1 MFISYSKTD
10 IKNMAKFIKVKSNA
24 YREILVNKEHILF
37 FQPKPDGTVIKLDA
51 PFNGDTVTIYTE
63 EDYESF
69 KDRVL
74 NNNIIIRL
82 WQHLLNRLA
91 SR

>member
-1 MFISYSKTD
+1 
-10 IKNMAKFIKVKSNA
+10 MAKFIKVKSNA
-24 YREILVNKEHILF
+24 YREILLNKEHILLF
-37 FQPKPDGTVIKLDA
+37 RERQNGTVIKLNA

-69 KDRVL
+69 KERVL

-82 WQHLLNRLA
+82 WQHLLERLA

>member
-1 MFISYSKTD
+1 
-10 IKNMAKFIKVKSNA
+10 MAKFIKVKSNA
-24 YREILVNKEHILF
+24 YREILLNKEHILLF
-37 FQPKPDGTVIKLDA
+37 RESQNGTVIKLNA
-51 PFNGDTVTIYTE
+51 PFNCDTVTIYTE

-69 KDRVL
+69 KERVL

-82 WQHLLNRLA
+82 WQHLLERLA

>member
-1 MFISYSKTD
+1 
-10 IKNMAKFIKVKSNA
+10 MAKFIKVKSNA
-24 YREILVNKEHILF
+24 YREILLNKEHILLF
-37 FQPKPDGTVIKLDA
+37 RESQNGTVIKLNA
-51 PFNGDTVTIYTE
+51 SFNGDTVTIYTE

-69 KDRVL
+69 KERVL

-82 WQHLLNRLA
+82 WQHLLERLA

>member
-1 MFISYSKTD
+1 
-10 IKNMAKFIKVKSNA
+10 MAKFIKVKSNA

-37 FQPKPDGTVIKLDA
+37 FRKSQNGTVIIKLNA

-69 KDRVL
+69 KERVL

-82 WQHLLNRLA
+82 WQHLLERLA

>member
-1 MFISYSKTD
+1 
-10 IKNMAKFIKVKSNA
+10 MAKFIKVKSNA
-24 YREILVNKEHILF
+24 YREILLNKEHILAF
-37 FQPKPDGTVIKLDA
+37 SEKQNGTVIKLNA

-69 KDRVL
+69 KERVL

-82 WQHLLNRLA
+82 WQHLLERLA

>member
-1 MFISYSKTD
+1 
-10 IKNMAKFIKVKSNA
+10 MAKFIKVKSNA

-37 FQPKPDGTVIKLDA
+37 FRESQNGTIIKLNA
-51 PFNGDTVTIYTE
+51 NFNGDTVTIYTE

-69 KDRVL
+69 KERVL

-82 WQHLLNRLA
+82 WQHLLERLA

>member
-1 MFISYSKTD
+1 
-10 IKNMAKFIKVKSNA
+10 MAKFIKVKSNA
-24 YREILVNKEHILF
+24 YREILVNKEHILLF
-37 FQPKPDGTVIKLDA
+37 REIQNGTVIKLNA

-69 KDRVL
+69 KERVL

-82 WQHLLNRLA
+82 WQHLLERLA

>member
-1 MFISYSKTD
+1 
-10 IKNMAKFIKVKSNA
+10 MAKFIKVKPNA
-24 YREILVNKEHILF
+24 CREIIINKEHILLF
-37 FQPKPDGTVIKLDA
+37 KKSEGGTIIKMDA

-69 KDRVL
+69 KGRVL

-82 WQHLLNRLA
+82 WQQLTRERRRVQDA
-91 SR
+91 RRST

>member
-1 MFISYSKTD
+1 
-10 IKNMAKFIKVKSNA
+10 MAKFIKVKSNA
-24 YREILVNKEHILF
+24 YREILLNKEHILLF
-37 FQPKPDGTVIKLDA
+37 RENQNGTVIKLNA

-69 KDRVL
+69 KERVL

-82 WQHLLNRLA
+82 WQHLLERLA

>member
-1 MFISYSKTD
+1 M
-10 IKNMAKFIKVKSNA
+10 KSNA

-37 FQPKPDGTVIKLDA
+37 FRESQNGTVIKLGA

-63 EDYESF
+63 ENYESF
-69 KDRVL
+69 KERVL

-82 WQHLLNRLA
+82 WQHLLERLA

>member
-1 MFISYSKTD
+1 
-10 IKNMAKFIKVKSNA
+10 MAKFIKVKSNA

-37 FQPKPDGTVIKLDA
+37 FRKSQDGTVIKLDA

>member
-1 MFISYSKTD
+1 
-10 IKNMAKFIKVKSNA
+10 MAKFIKVKSNA
-24 YREILVNKEHILF
+24 YREILLNKEHILLF
-37 FQPKPDGTVIKLDA
+37 REIQNGTVIKLNA

-69 KDRVL
+69 KERVL

-82 WQHLLNRLA
+82 WQHLLERLA

>member
-1 MFISYSKTD
+1 
-10 IKNMAKFIKVKSNA
+10 MAKFIKVKSNA
-24 YREILVNKEHILF
+24 YREILVNKEHILLF
-37 FQPKPDGTVIKLDA
+37 RESQNGTVIKLNA
-51 PFNGDTVTIYTE
+51 PFTGDTVTIYTE

-69 KDRVL
+69 KERVL

-82 WQHLLNRLA
+82 WQHLLERLA